1 MRKKR
6 RGVMTVLL
14 LALLVGLF
22 LTSCGVEDEKKEE
35 ETKEEQEQDFSIEQT
50 GAIKEISER
59 GYLMVGCKDDVPGFG
74 YYNEETNEYEGGE
87 IELAWYLAAKIFD
100 VTIEE
105 AKEQDLVH
113 FQPVGVSD
121 REKMLEEGR
130 ADYVIATYTITKER
144 EKTVSFSDSYYRDA
158 VGMMVLSDKKDS
170 NSLSDPKI
178 SSIRDLDGKRVG
190 IMSGSTT
197 REEMLDYM
205 EKHAFSTSIVPLF
218 MEYASYEKLNTA
230 LTRGDIDVFCV
241 DTCILNGYLDK
252 NRTILP
258 EHFSPQD
265 YGVGASKEKPELID
279 VANKV
284 LAELNYLKVSLF

>member
-1 MRKKR
+1 MSKKR
-6 RGVMTVLL
+6 GIMMVF
-14 LALLVGLF
+14 LLVLF
-22 LTSCGVEDEKKEE
+22 VALVGCEAKEGEKEQE
-35 ETKEEQEQDFSIEQT
+35 QGEEQGQDFSIEKT
-50 GAIKEISER
+50 GAVKEIYER
-59 GYLMVGCKDDVPGFG
+59 GYLIVGCKDDVPGFG
-74 YYNEETNEYEGGE
+74 YYDEEKKEYEGGE

-100 VTIEE
+100 VTVEE

-113 FQPVGVSD
+113 FEPVEVSD
-121 REKMLEEGR
+121 REKMLEDER

-158 VGMMVLSDKKDS
+158 VGMMVLADKKDS

-230 LTRGDIDVFCV
+230 LTNGDIDVFCV
-241 DTCILNGYLDK
+241 DICILNGYLDK
-252 NRTILP
+252 NRKILP

>member
-1 MRKKR
+1 MRKR
-6 RGVMTVLL
+6 RGIMTVLL
-14 LALLVGLF
+14 LVLLVI
-22 LTSCGVEDEKKEE
+22 LTGCETKEGEKEE
-35 ETKEEQEQDFSIEQT
+35 ETRGEQQQDFSIEQT
-50 GAIKEISER
+50 GAVKEIYER
-59 GYLMVGCKDDVPGFG
+59 GYLTVGCKDDVPGFG
-74 YYNEETNEYEGGE
+74 YYNEEKNEYEGGE

-100 VTIEE
+100 VTIDE

-113 FQPVGVSD
+113 FEPVEVSD
-121 REKMLEEGR
+121 REKMLEEDR

-144 EKTVSFSDSYYRDA
+144 EETVSFSDSYYRDA
-158 VGMMVLSDKKDS
+158 VGMMVLADKKDS

-178 SSIRDLDGKRVG
+178 NSIRDLDGKKVG

-230 LTRGDIDVFCV
+230 LTNGDIDVFCV

-252 NRTILP
+252 NRKILP
-258 EHFSPQD
+258 EHFSPQN

-284 LAELNYLKVSLF
+284 LAELDYLKVSLF